1 MPSIEKSDHSEQLM
15 DRLIQIL
22 ESGSIEQATNIIN
35 DTHPAEIALLLESL
49 LPVDREKIWLL
60 VPVSLMADIL
70 IDLKMEVA
78 KQLIELTAKED
89 LVAAAASLESDDLVD
104 LLHVLPE
111 DIVGKILLTIG
122 PELGGYLESALAYPD
137 DTAGGLM
144 SLEVVTIRKNI
155 TLETVWRYLRRR
167 GKMPNS
173 TDTLFVVDQ
182 NNKLEG
188 TLPVQVLLTK
198 APMTKVA
205 DLMKTDVVA
214 IPYHESAHN
223 VALLFERRDMLSA
236 PVVSDNGRLLG
247 RITIDDIVDVIRGE
261 ADHSLMS
268 MAGLNEDHDMFA
280 PVPVTAK
287 RRSVW
292 LGVNLCTA
300 FLASWV
306 IDQFEVTLG
315 QIVALAV
322 LMPIVASMGG
332 IAGSQTLTLV
342 IRSLALN
349 QIGSSN
355 AFKLLIKEMSVGA
368 LNGAIWA
375 VIVAIIAAIWFQSA
389 GIGLILGCAMVVNL
403 IFAALAGALIPIGL
417 QRLGIDPA
425 LAGGVLLTTVT
436 DVIGFTAFL
445 GLATIFLL

>member
-1 MPSIEKSDHSEQLM
+1 MPAIESTDNNKQL
-15 DRLIQIL
+15 LGQL
-22 ESGSIEQATNIIN
+22 TECLASGSLDDAKNLLNTV
-35 DTHPAEIALLLESL
+35 HPAEISLLLESL
-49 LPVDREKIWLL
+49 PPADREKVWPLI
-60 VPVSLMADIL
+60 PVTHMADIL
-70 IDLKMEVA
+70 IDLKKEVA
-78 KQLIELTAKED
+78 KRLIELTSKED
-89 LVAAAASLESDDLVD
+89 LIAAAASLNSSDLVD

-111 DIVGKILLTIG
+111 DIVAKFLLTIG
-122 PELGGYLESALAYPD
+122 PELGGHLEKALAYPV

-167 GKMPNS
+167 GNMPKS
-173 TDTLFVVDQ
+173 TDTLYVVDRG
-182 NNKLEG
+182 NKLEG

-198 APMTKVA
+198 APDTRVV
-205 DLMKTDVVA
+205 DLMNADVAV
-214 IPYHESAHN
+214 IPYQESAHN

-236 PVVSDNGRLLG
+236 PVVSESGRLLG

-268 MAGLNEDHDMFA
+268 MAGLNEEHDMFA
-280 PVPVTAK
+280 PVVMTAK

-306 IDQFEVTLG
+306 IDQYEVTLD

-355 AFKLLIKEMSVGA
+355 VYKLISKEMSVGA
-368 LNGAIWA
+368 LNGVVWAI
-375 VIVAIIAAIWFQSA
+375 VVAIISAIWFQSA
-389 GIGLILGCAMVVNL
+389 SIGAILGCAMIVNL
-403 IFAALAGALIPIGL
+403 VFAALAGAAIPLGL

-445 GLATIFLL
+445 GLATFFLL